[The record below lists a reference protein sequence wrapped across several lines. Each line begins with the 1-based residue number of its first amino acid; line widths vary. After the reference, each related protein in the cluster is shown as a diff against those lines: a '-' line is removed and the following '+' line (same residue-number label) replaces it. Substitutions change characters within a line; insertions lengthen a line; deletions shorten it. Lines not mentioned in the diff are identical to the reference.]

1 MDIKENVAYSAH
13 VQHPR
18 GRLPNPPVV
27 VNLQAE
33 GMAPQDGVYDYIPGE
48 HQPSATDSRP
58 PADDASYVIMNLCD
72 SDKPLETTYDEINH
86 EESR

>member
-1 MDIKENVAYSAH
+1 M
-13 VQHPR
+13 QHPR

-33 GMAPQDGVYDYIPGE
+33 GMVQQDGVYDYIPQE

-58 PADDASYVIMNLCD
+58 VDLDASYEIMNPCG
-72 SDKPLETTYDEINH
+72 SDKPPENTYDEISH